1 MNTMKNT
8 IQTLLR
14 LAFVTALT
22 FNLTVSAEDKKPTF
36 SDAAKELI
44 AKIRPMVAKDR
55 NGAMVAYLKGAR
67 ELAKQ
72 FPSEVGPRTMML
84 EAASM
89 SLDEKFKKETFT
101 ELAGLKDE
109 KFARITDRAKAELK
123 KMNALGNPVAIKF
136 TAVDGRKVD
145 LSKMKGKVVLI
156 DFWATWC
163 GPCVAEIPNVKKT
176 YAKLHKKG
184 FEIVGISL
192 DSKEDKL
199 TEFVADKGMSWPQH
213 FDGKGRSN
221 AIAKEFGIRS
231 IPAMWLIDTN
241 GNLVD
246 MSARHNLEEKVE
258 TLLAAGKDSPSEK

>member
-1 MNTMKNT
+1 MKNT
-8 IQTLLR
+8 IQNLLR
-14 LAFVTALT
+14 MSFVAALM
-22 FNLTVSAEDKKPTF
+22 FSLTVSAEDKKPTF

-44 AKIRPMVAKDR
+44 AKIRPMMAKDR
-55 NGAMVAYLKGAR
+55 DGAMAAYLKGAR
-67 ELAKQ
+67 ELAKR
-72 FPSEVGPRTMML
+72 FPSEVGPRAMML

-89 SLDEKFKKETFT
+89 SSDEKLKKKVIT
-101 ELAGLKDE
+101 ELAELKDK

-123 KMNALGNPVAIKF
+123 KMNAIGNPVAIKF

-199 TEFVADKGMSWPQH
+199 TEFVAEKGMSWPQH
-213 FDGKGRSN
+213 FDGKGWSN
-221 AIAKEFGIRS
+221 TIAKEFGIRS

-246 MSARHNLEEKVE
+246 MNARHNLEEKVE
-258 TLLAAGKDSPSEK
+258 KLLSAGKDSPSEK

>member
-1 MNTMKNT
+1 MKNT

-14 LAFVTALT
+14 LAFVAALS
-22 FNLTVSAEDKKPTF
+22 FSLTVFAEEDKPTF
-36 SDAAKELI
+36 KDAAKELI
-44 AKIRPMVAKDR
+44 AKIRPMMAKDR
-55 NGAMVAYLKGAR
+55 SAAVAAYLKGAR

-72 FPSEVGPRTMML
+72 FPNETGPRAMMM

-89 SLDEKFKKETFT
+89 SSDEKLKKKVIT
-101 ELAGLKDE
+101 ELAGLKGE

-123 KMNALGNPVAIKF
+123 KMNAIGNPVAIKF

-199 TEFVADKGMSWPQH
+199 TEFVADKGMTWPQH
-213 FDGKGRSN
+213 FDGKGWSN
-221 AIAKEFGIRS
+221 TIAKEFGIRS

-246 MSARHNLEEKVE
+246 MNARHNLEEKVE
-258 TLLAAGKDSPSEK
+258 KLLAAGKDGANEK